1 MIKIYKKIKG
11 APLALKA
18 SIAYTLCSI
27 IQKSIGFITMPLFT
41 SLLTTEQYGQYTI
54 YASWSSIFMILIT
67 LNLAYGSF
75 GHAMIKYEGKR
86 EEYVS
91 SIQSLVFL
99 FALAFVGI
107 YLPFSSFFN
116 SFLELPTSVMLL
128 MAGEI
133 LFTFGFQC
141 WLGIQRYKFKYWP
154 AVIMTILV
162 STLCPILA
170 FILIKNMDEKGV
182 ARIIGFAAINIFFG
196 LLIFVYNLI
205 KGKKLFS
212 KEYWG
217 FALKFNLPLLAY
229 YFSQVIFNQ
238 SDRIMIQKLCDDGL
252 SKAAVYGVGYTIA
265 LILTFVLT
273 AINNAYIPWLYGK
286 IRDKDIYK
294 NRSMSIIITIIMCTL
309 IGGVIWIT
317 PELVKLMAGKAYI
330 EAIWVIPPVSIS
342 LILLLFTQ
350 FSTNIEFYYAEKY
363 KLIIA
368 SIGAAALNIGLNFW
382 LIPIYGYLVAGYTT
396 LASYVVF
403 AVGNY
408 FAIFKHLKKGGEL
421 HGLYNVP
428 VLLII
433 FALFVGLSYLGV
445 FLYNYPIA
453 RYVSIGVVIILLL
466 IFSKKIYIFCKKLT
480 SKDMMK
486 VVKEEQ
492 VENEASL
499 EEAPLEQLAVG
510 EENE

>member
-1 MIKIYKKIKG
+1 
-11 APLALKA
+11 
-18 SIAYTLCSI
+18 
-27 IQKSIGFITMPLFT
+27 
-41 SLLTTEQYGQYTI
+41 
-54 YASWSSIFMILIT
+54 
-67 LNLAYGSF
+67 
-75 GHAMIKYEGKR
+75 
-86 EEYVS
+86 
-91 SIQSLVFL
+91 
-99 FALAFVGI
+99 
-107 YLPFSSFFN
+107 
-116 SFLELPTSVMLL
+116 
-128 MAGEI
+128 
-133 LFTFGFQC
+133 
-141 WLGIQRYKFKYWP
+141 
-154 AVIMTILV
+154 MTILV